1 MGIRGLG
8 RLRAGAAVLGTVA
21 LLAVPVGVGTA
32 AADPRAE
39 RLHPQTRANL
49 WTALEEEALA
59 YATNRAFAVQA
70 DLERLPKISN
80 LYDRSALTER
90 QHFTEQAKLLGLVKD
105 NAANLRAA
113 IEGTDKAARTY
124 RRFAA
129 EAKQDGDHAA
139 ARLFT
144 EIGMDEA
151 DHRDRFKEA
160 LDALLD
166 PSFRNHIP
174 TDVAVKTT
182 IVSSGRPKVRSER
195 TLRNLRTAMR
205 IEALSFM
212 LNVLYANHAQATG
225 RQELATLFRRVALV
239 DLTEHFAKE
248 ATLAGLVAKTKANLC
263 TSIAGESHEG
273 DTMYPRFAQAA
284 DRVGD
289 HTAAELFADTGYDEL
304 RQARAFARALS
315 AIGGRCS
322 VKKR

>member
-32 AADPRAE
+32 AADPRE
-39 RLHPQTRANL
+39 GRLHPETRANL
-49 WTALEEEALA
+49 WTSLEEEALA

-70 DLERLPKISN
+70 DAERLPKIRN

-90 QHFTEQAKLLGLVKD
+90 QHFTEQANLLGLVKD

-113 IEGTDKAARTY
+113 IEGADEAARMY

-129 EAKQDGDHAA
+129 QAKEDGDHAA
-139 ARLFT
+139 ARLFAH
-144 EIGMDEA
+144 IGMDEA

-166 PSFRNHIP
+166 PSFGGRVP

-182 IVSSGRPKVRSER
+182 IISAGPPKVKSKR
-195 TLRNLRTAMR
+195 TLHNLHKAMR
-205 IEALSFM
+205 SEALSF
-212 LNVLYANHAQATG
+212 LLSVLYANHAQATG
-225 RQELATLFRRVALV
+225 REALATLFRRVALV

-248 ATLAGLVAKTKANLC
+248 AILAGLVAKTKVNLC
-263 TSIAGESHEG
+263 TSIAGETHEG
-273 DTMYPRFAQAA
+273 RQMYPRFAWAA
-284 DRVGD
+284 GRVGD
-289 HTAAELFADTGYDEL
+289 SVAAELFADTGYDEL
-304 RQARAFARALS
+304 RQARAFGKALH
-315 AIGGRCS
+315 AIRGRCGDR
-322 VKKR
+322 K